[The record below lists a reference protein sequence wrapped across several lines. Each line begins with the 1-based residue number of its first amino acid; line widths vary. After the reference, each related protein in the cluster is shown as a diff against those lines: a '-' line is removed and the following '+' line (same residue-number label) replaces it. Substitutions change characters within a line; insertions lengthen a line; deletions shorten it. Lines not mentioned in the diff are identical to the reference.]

1 MKFLKS
7 KKSVLIALVM
17 VVSFL
22 LLFSQ
27 TAFAQNGVQ
36 LSAGDVSGSVGD
48 EVTVQISISNAMDTE
63 GGQFD
68 LHFDSSIAEP
78 VSAARG
84 AFVPD
89 VSGNLFDSNLALADG
104 ELRVLWVIA
113 EGSDQDSGVVGT
125 ITFEI
130 VGEGETDLDFSAV
143 VIAPEGVEVG
153 THVSGSITGLDAD
166 ALLAAAIAAADAAI
180 EALPDPDDIT
190 LDDEDAVKAA
200 RALVDAAKA
209 LGAEDDDFEDLEK
222 LVAAEEMIAKLKAIK
237 AACDAIYALPAVKD
251 LTLDDKPD
259 VVAARALVNKAKA
272 DHGAVDADFSD
283 CLSILVAAENRIKE
297 LEGLKP
303 TPPTGG
309 MNYLL
314 LSGMLA
320 MTAGFLLHGRRKL
333 FSAK

>member
-68 LHFDSSIAEP
+68 LLFDSSIAEP